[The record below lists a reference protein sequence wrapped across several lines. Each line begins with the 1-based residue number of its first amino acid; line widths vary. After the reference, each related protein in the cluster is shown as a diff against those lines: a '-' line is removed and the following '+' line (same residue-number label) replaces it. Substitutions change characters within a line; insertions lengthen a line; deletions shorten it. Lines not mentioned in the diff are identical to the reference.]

1 MSPEKVGTGTLGRDQ
16 PGHSVG
22 AGVTV
27 PGALVEGALAG
38 KSVKSL
44 GGERGLGKEMGGK
57 EEVGFFCWKPLL
69 CRATPAWRV
78 EDGIKSCS

>member
-1 MSPEKVGTGTLGRDQ
+1 M
-16 PGHSVG
+16 
-22 AGVTV
+22 

-57 EEVGFFCWKPLL
+57 EEVGFFAGNPYSAGQPQL
-69 CRATPAWRV
+69 
-78 EDGIKSCS
+78 GG